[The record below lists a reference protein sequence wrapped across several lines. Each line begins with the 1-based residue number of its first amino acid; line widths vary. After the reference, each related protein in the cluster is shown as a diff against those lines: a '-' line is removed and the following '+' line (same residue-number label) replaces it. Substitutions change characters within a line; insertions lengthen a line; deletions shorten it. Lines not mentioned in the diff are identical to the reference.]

1 MTTNRK
7 LISEMLQTDF
17 SAKRI
22 RRIRT
27 RGTRKENRLASLS
40 KEIYIYI
47 YIKERADR
55 KLPDRNLQP

>member
-47 YIKERADR
+47 YKR
-55 KLPDRNLQP
+55 KS